1 MATSSILH
9 WVTRRSRSSNTG
21 SAESTNDQ
29 GPHQSNVAD
38 EQSKNT
44 VVNGGQPS
52 EAALPTSSE
61 PASASTVSQS
71 TSFDSATHGEMLV
84 VGSPKV
90 QPELISDSAN
100 QPVLQFP
107 MRSFGKQQR
116 VFRSSWYTQYPWLHY
131 QEGSDSVLCFQC
143 MVARKRSLLHGTG
156 DAVFSQIGFSNWKK
170 ALEKFEK
177 HQKSN
182 YHRDAVQLITSNT
195 KNVGEMLSESYAQQ
209 KVENRQVF
217 MIILSSIRFLARQ
230 RLALRGHYKAVDGD
244 ESGAKGEPDSNF
256 LQLLQTQAE
265 DHPNLSKW
273 LKKSQD
279 KLTSPDVQ
287 NEILS
292 VMAMHILRDIS
303 TEISGK
309 WYHWT
314 KS

>member
-1 MATSSILH
+1 MRIFSADAI
-9 WVTRRSRSSNTG
+9 V

-29 GPHQSNVAD
+29 GPHQSNVAG
-38 EQSKNT
+38 ERSENT

-71 TSFDSATHGEMLV
+71 TSVDSAPHGEMLV
-84 VGSPKV
+84 VGSQQV

-116 VFRSSWYTQYPWLHY
+116 AFRSSWYTQYPWLHY
-131 QEGSDSVLCFQC
+131 QEGNDSVLCFHC
-143 MVARKRSLLHGTG
+143 MVARKRGLLHGTG
-156 DAVFSQIGFSNWKK
+156 DAVFSRIGFSNWKK

-230 RLALRGHYKAVDGD
+230 GLALRGHYKAVDGD

-256 LQLLQTQAE
+256 LQLLQTRAE
-265 DHPNLSKW
+265 NHPNLSKW
-273 LKKSQD
+273 FKKSQD
-279 KLTSPDVQ
+279 KFTSPDVQ

-303 TEISGK
+303 TEI
-309 WYHWT
+309 T
-314 KS
+314 KVVCTDG